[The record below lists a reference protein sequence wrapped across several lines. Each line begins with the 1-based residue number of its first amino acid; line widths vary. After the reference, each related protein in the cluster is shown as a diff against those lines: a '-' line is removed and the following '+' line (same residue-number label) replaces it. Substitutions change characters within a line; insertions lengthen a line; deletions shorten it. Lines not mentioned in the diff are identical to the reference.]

1 MAKTLQFRRGTSSEL
16 SSVTGAVGELFVD
29 TTKDTVVVMDGSTA
43 GGKPLAT
50 EQYVGTAISN
60 LVDSAPGALDTLNE
74 LAAALGDD
82 ANFATSISN
91 TVATAGSYANSA
103 FSKANTATTNAA
115 TADQRAVTSGSYAN
129 SAFSK
134 ANTATTNAATA
145 DQRAVTSGSYANSAF
160 TKANTA
166 LTHAQAAYNAANTAG
181 GGSAD
186 LSEVSEDI
194 LPLFTEVYDLG
205 SSNKRWYDVYANN
218 KLDIAGAEIFGS
230 EEGIVVP
237 SGALI
242 DQILISDNMITPD
255 DTSIRQY
262 FGSKGV
268 VNINGNINIDGD
280 WLGTPVTETLSQLLE
295 NENGGTLDSDF
306 SRNVIVDGT
315 MYVVKIQSDGKILVG
330 GAYLEFNNIREKYLV
345 RLNADGTRDTSFL
358 LGEGFN
364 GWVYAIA
371 IQSDG
376 KILVG
381 GDFQNYKGSTQTRLI
396 RLNSNGTK
404 DATFNIGTGFNN
416 DVRAIT
422 IQPDGKILVGGI
434 FTSYNG
440 STQNRLVRLNSDG
453 TKDTTF
459 DIGTGFNDDVAAI
472 AIQSDGKILVGG
484 EFSTYS
490 GSTQRALVRL
500 NSDGTKNTF
509 VGTTSFPSGADVY
522 SIAIQSDGKIL
533 AGGNFNSFSGFTA
546 IDLVRID
553 SDGSKDNTFDTGDDD
568 NQITG
573 GLINSIAIQSDGKIL
588 VGGSFDNH
596 GGGTSNQRGLIRLN
610 SDATKDTTFD
620 IGTGFTGYNETVH
633 SIEIQSDG
641 NILVGGS
648 FETYNGTAALSV
660 VRLYGE
666 GVDARASAT
675 PPTLGEEGFIR
686 YNKDIKS
693 YQAFNGTTWQLLDR
707 VAPPKLL
714 GKSGTVNIDFSQPK
728 LHIQDTLFDD
738 VTYTGSSYFPGSTI
752 TIKIINKSSS
762 TNLDFPA
769 GWIFVGSEKPSS
781 ISANNIALLSITSFG
796 TTEEECVAFWRVQ
809 S

>member
-1 MAKTLQFRRGTSSEL
+1 MAKTLQFRRDTTANL
-16 SSVTGAVGELFVD
+16 ASVTGAVGELFVD

-91 TVATAGSYANSA
+91 TVATA
-103 FSKANTATTNAA
+103 
-115 TADQRAVTSGSYAN
+115 GSYAN

-306 SRNVIVDGT
+306 SRNVGFSFSDTIF
-315 MYVVKIQSDGKILVG
+315 VVKIQSDGKILVG
-330 GAYLEFNNIREKYLV
+330 GDYFEFNNIREKYLV

-364 GWVYAIA
+364 GDIRAIA

-381 GDFQNYKGSTQTRLI
+381 GDFQNYKGSTQNRLI

-404 DATFNIGTGFNN
+404 DTTFDIGTGFNG
-416 DVRAIT
+416 DIRAIT
-422 IQPDGKILVGGI
+422 IQSDGKILVGGT
-434 FTSYNG
+434 FTTYKG

-459 DIGTGFNDDVAAI
+459 DIDTGFNDVVAAI

-509 VGTTSFPSGADVY
+509 VGATAFPSNRDVY
-522 SIAIQSDGKIL
+522 SIEIQSDGKIL
-533 AGGNFNSFSGFTA
+533 AGGRFSSFSGFDA
-546 IDLVRID
+546 DNLVRIN
-553 SDGSKDNTFDTGDDD
+553 SDGSKDNTFDTSDHSP
-568 NQITG
+568 G
-573 GLINSIAIQSDGKIL
+573 GLIFSIAIQSDGKIL
-588 VGGSFDNH
+588 VGGSFDRH
-596 GGGTSNQRGLIRLN
+596 DGGDQKGLIRLN

-620 IGTGFTGYNETVH
+620 IGTGFTGYPETVY
-633 SIEIQSDG
+633 SIAIQSDG
-641 NILVGGS
+641 KILVGGL
-648 FETYNGTAALSV
+648 FEAYNGTAAPRF

-714 GKSGTVNIDFSQPK
+714 GISGTVNIDFSQPK

-752 TIKIINKSSS
+752 TIKIINKSSN

-769 GWIFVGSEKPSS
+769 GWIFVGSAKPSS

-796 TTEEECVAFWRVQ
+796 TTEEESVAFWRVQ